1 MRTRQKLF
9 VEEYLRCW
17 NASEAARRAGY
28 SPRSA
33 ASIGWENLRK
43 PEIRA
48 EIERRIEQEVM
59 SVNETL
65 IRLAQQARAEYAE
78 FIRSDGSLD
87 LAGLQAQGKG
97 HLIKSIKYTRY
108 GIQVEFYNAQNA
120 LLQVA
125 RYHGLFKDK
134 AETHTAVTFTREE
147 VEEAHRL
154 LAEFGAEMRQ
164 ETDQAAQETPQN
176 DGRTEPGTGEERL

>member
-43 PEIRA
+43 PEIKQ
-48 EIERRIEQEVM
+48 EIDRRIEEELM
-59 SVNETL
+59 SVNEVL
-65 IRLAQQARAEYAE
+65 VRLAQQARAEYSEYIAA
-78 FIRSDGSLD
+78 DGSLD
-87 LAGLQAQGKG
+87 LERLKADGKA
-97 HLIKSIKYTRY
+97 HLVKSIKRTRY
-108 GIQVEFYNAQNA
+108 GIQVEFYNAQSA
-120 LLQVA
+120 LLQIA
-125 RYHGLFKDK
+125 RYHGLFNEK
-134 AETHTAVTFTREE
+134 AETHTRVTFTRED

-154 LAEFGAEMRQ
+154 LAEFDAEMRQ
-164 ETDQAAQETPQN
+164 KGGRPALETAPNEADTSP
-176 DGRTEPGTGEERL
+176 DGGKERP